1 MRLYFTDGTHKIGID
16 TKEEAWTDERDTD
29 FMRDDAHNFVKV
41 SAADLDKILGEIH
54 FNGYGYSCELLPW
67 KDIDDAEPAE
77 LPFC

>member
-29 FMRDDAHNFVKV
+29 FMRDDAHTFIKV
-41 SAADLDKILGEIH
+41 SEDDLNRILGEVY
-54 FNGYGYSCELLPW
+54 FNCYGYSRELLPW
-67 KDIDDAEPAE
+67 KDEDEEPAE